1 MSHEARVSHRQTP
14 DTPARGGWVQRY
26 IPELIYGGNDGIVT
40 TFAIIAGVAGAR
52 LAPSVILILGF
63 SSLFADGASMAAS
76 DYLAERSRPGGKPL
90 RIEAARNAAATFLGF
105 MVLGVMPLLV
115 YMVGL
120 PPQARLPVAAILTV
134 CCLFTVGSVRA
145 LGIDHIGWLRGGLE
159 MLVVGAVATAL
170 AFGVG
175 RALAGL
181 GPGAAG

>member
-1 MSHEARVSHRQTP
+1 MSHEDRVSHRRRP
-14 DTPARGGWVQRY
+14 DTRRPTSWFQRY
-26 IPELIYGGNDGIVT
+26 TPELIYGGNDGIVT

-63 SSLFADGASMAAS
+63 ASLFADGASMAAS
-76 DYLAERSRPGGKPL
+76 DYLAERSRPDGKPL

-105 MVLGVMPLLV
+105 MVLGVMPLLAYV
-115 YMVGL
+115 VGL
-120 PPQARLPVAAILTV
+120 PPAWRLPVAAGLTL

-159 MLVVGAVATAL
+159 MLIVGTVAAAL

-175 RALAGL
+175 RALGSL
-181 GPGAAG
+181 GPPAG